1 MMSNNNNNMKKLK
14 QEKNSPLAVSLYV
27 LSMRKQ
33 IEEEFESKYSKR
45 INYLVGANNELAHDL
60 KTCEEQCTKLA
71 RITDNIVL
79 TELCLRDDGGGSR
92 GKIYSDGRGGVYQQQ

>member
-1 MMSNNNNNMKKLK
+1 MSNNNNNMKKLK

-79 TELCLRDDGGGSR
+79 DGGGSR
-92 GKIYSDGRGGVYQQQ
+92 GKIYSDGRGGIYQQQ

>member
-1 MMSNNNNNMKKLK
+1 MMSNNNMKKLK

-79 TELCLRDDGGGSR
+79 DDGGGSSR
-92 GKIYSDGRGGVYQQQ
+92 GKIYSDGRGGIYQQQS

>member
-1 MMSNNNNNMKKLK
+1 MSNNNNNMKKLK

-79 TELCLRDDGGGSR
+79 DGGSSR
-92 GKIYSDGRGGVYQQQ
+92 GKIYSDGRGGIYQQQS

>member
-1 MMSNNNNNMKKLK
+1 MSNNNNNMKKLK

-27 LSMRKQ
+27 LSMKKQ

-79 TELCLRDDGGGSR
+79 DDGGGSSR
-92 GKIYSDGRGGVYQQQ
+92 GKIYSDGRGGIYQQQQSSS

>member
-1 MMSNNNNNMKKLK
+1 MMSNNNMKKLK

-79 TELCLRDDGGGSR
+79 DGGGSR
-92 GKIYSDGRGGVYQQQ
+92 GKIYSDGRGGIYQQQSS

>member
-1 MMSNNNNNMKKLK
+1 MSNNNMKKLK

-79 TELCLRDDGGGSR
+79 DDGGGSSK
-92 GKIYSDGRGGVYQQQ
+92 GKIYSDGRGGIYQQQ

>member
-1 MMSNNNNNMKKLK
+1 MSNNNMKKLK

-79 TELCLRDDGGGSR
+79 DDGGGSSR
-92 GKIYSDGRGGVYQQQ
+92 GKIYSDGRGGIYQQQS

>member
-79 TELCLRDDGGGSR
+79 DGGGSR
-92 GKIYSDGRGGVYQQQ
+92 GKIYSDGRGGIYQQQQSS

>member
-1 MMSNNNNNMKKLK
+1 MSNNNMKKLK

-79 TELCLRDDGGGSR
+79 DGGGGR
-92 GKIYSDGRGGVYQQQ
+92 GKIYSDGRGGIYQQQS

>member
-1 MMSNNNNNMKKLK
+1 MSNNNNNMKKLK

-27 LSMRKQ
+27 LSMKKQ

-79 TELCLRDDGGGSR
+79 DDGGGSR
-92 GKIYSDGRGGVYQQQ
+92 GKIYSDGRGGIYQQQQ

>member
-1 MMSNNNNNMKKLK
+1 MMSNNNMKKLK

-79 TELCLRDDGGGSR
+79 DGGGSR
-92 GKIYSDGRGGVYQQQ
+92 GKIYSDGRGGIYQQQS

>member
-1 MMSNNNNNMKKLK
+1 MSNNNNMKKLK

-79 TELCLRDDGGGSR
+79 DGGGGSR
-92 GKIYSDGRGGVYQQQ
+92 GKIYSDGRGGIYQQQS

>member
-1 MMSNNNNNMKKLK
+1 MMSNNNMKKLK

-79 TELCLRDDGGGSR
+79 DDGGGR
-92 GKIYSDGRGGVYQQQ
+92 GKIYSDGRGGIYQQQQSS

>member
-79 TELCLRDDGGGSR
+79 DDGGGSSR
-92 GKIYSDGRGGVYQQQ
+92 GKIYSDGRGGIYQQQQS

>member
-1 MMSNNNNNMKKLK
+1 MSNNNMKKLK

-79 TELCLRDDGGGSR
+79 DGGGSR
-92 GKIYSDGRGGVYQQQ
+92 GKIYSDGRGGIYQQQS

>member
-1 MMSNNNNNMKKLK
+1 
-14 QEKNSPLAVSLYV
+14 
-27 LSMRKQ
+27 MRKQ

-79 TELCLRDDGGGSR
+79 EGGGSR
-92 GKIYSDGRGGVYQQQ
+92 GKIYSDGRGGIYQQQ

>member
-1 MMSNNNNNMKKLK
+1 MSNNNMKKLK

-79 TELCLRDDGGGSR
+79 DDGGGSSR
-92 GKIYSDGRGGVYQQQ
+92 GKIYSDGRGGIYQQQQSSS

>member
-1 MMSNNNNNMKKLK
+1 MSNNNMKKLK

-79 TELCLRDDGGGSR
+79 DDGGGSSR
-92 GKIYSDGRGGVYQQQ
+92 GKIYSDGRGGIYQQQQ

>member
-1 MMSNNNNNMKKLK
+1 MSNNNNNMKKLK

-27 LSMRKQ
+27 LSMKKQ

-79 TELCLRDDGGGSR
+79 DDGGGSSR
-92 GKIYSDGRGGVYQQQ
+92 GKIYSDGRGGIYQQQQSS

>member
-1 MMSNNNNNMKKLK
+1 MSNNNMKKLK

-79 TELCLRDDGGGSR
+79 DGGSR
-92 GKIYSDGRGGVYQQQ
+92 GKIYSDGRGGIYQQQ

>member
-27 LSMRKQ
+27 LSMKKQ

-79 TELCLRDDGGGSR
+79 DDGGGSR
-92 GKIYSDGRGGVYQQQ
+92 GKIYSDGRGGIYQQQS

>member
-1 MMSNNNNNMKKLK
+1 MSNNNMKKLK

-79 TELCLRDDGGGSR
+79 DGGGGGSR
-92 GKIYSDGRGGVYQQQ
+92 GKIYSDGRGGIYQQQS

>member
-1 MMSNNNNNMKKLK
+1 MMSNNNMKKLK

-27 LSMRKQ
+27 LSMKKQ

-79 TELCLRDDGGGSR
+79 DDGGGSSR
-92 GKIYSDGRGGVYQQQ
+92 GKIYSDGRGGIYQQQQSS

>member
-1 MMSNNNNNMKKLK
+1 MMSNNMKKLK

-79 TELCLRDDGGGSR
+79 DGGGSR
-92 GKIYSDGRGGVYQQQ
+92 GKIYSDGRGGIYQQQQSS

>member
-27 LSMRKQ
+27 LSMKKQ

-79 TELCLRDDGGGSR
+79 DDGGGGSR
-92 GKIYSDGRGGVYQQQ
+92 GKIYSDGRGGIYQQQQ

>member
-1 MMSNNNNNMKKLK
+1 MSNNMKKLK

-79 TELCLRDDGGGSR
+79 DDGGGSR
-92 GKIYSDGRGGVYQQQ
+92 GKIYSDGRGGIYQQQQS

>member
-1 MMSNNNNNMKKLK
+1 MSNNNNNMKKLK

-79 TELCLRDDGGGSR
+79 DGGSR
-92 GKIYSDGRGGVYQQQ
+92 GKIYSDGRGGIYQQQQS

>member
-1 MMSNNNNNMKKLK
+1 MSNNNMKKLK

-45 INYLVGANNELAHDL
+45 INYLVGVNNELAHDL

-79 TELCLRDDGGGSR
+79 DDGGGSR
-92 GKIYSDGRGGVYQQQ
+92 GKIYSDGRGGIYQQQQS

>member
-1 MMSNNNNNMKKLK
+1 MSNNNNNMKKLK

-27 LSMRKQ
+27 LSMKKQ

-79 TELCLRDDGGGSR
+79 DDGGGSR
-92 GKIYSDGRGGVYQQQ
+92 GKIYSDGRGGIYQQQS

>member
-1 MMSNNNNNMKKLK
+1 MTPEH
-14 QEKNSPLAVSLYV
+14 QQLAVLVYV
-27 LSMRKQ
+27 QAMKKQ

-79 TELCLRDDGGGSR
+79 DDGGGSR
-92 GKIYSDGRGGVYQQQ
+92 GKIYSDGRGGIYQQQQS

>member
-1 MMSNNNNNMKKLK
+1 MSNNNNNMKKLK

-27 LSMRKQ
+27 LSMKKQ

-79 TELCLRDDGGGSR
+79 DDGGGSSR
-92 GKIYSDGRGGVYQQQ
+92 GKIYSDGRGGIYQQQQS

>member
-1 MMSNNNNNMKKLK
+1 MSNNNNNMKKLK

-27 LSMRKQ
+27 LSMKKQ

-79 TELCLRDDGGGSR
+79 DDGGGSSK
-92 GKIYSDGRGGVYQQQ
+92 GKIYSDGRGGIYQQQQSS

>member
-1 MMSNNNNNMKKLK
+1 MSNNNNNMKKLK

-79 TELCLRDDGGGSR
+79 DDGGGSSR
-92 GKIYSDGRGGVYQQQ
+92 GKIYSDGRGGIYQQQQSS

>member
-79 TELCLRDDGGGSR
+79 DDDGGGSSR
-92 GKIYSDGRGGVYQQQ
+92 GKIYSDGRGGIYQQQQS

>member
-1 MMSNNNNNMKKLK
+1 MKKLK

-27 LSMRKQ
+27 LSMKKQ

-79 TELCLRDDGGGSR
+79 DDGGGSSR
-92 GKIYSDGRGGVYQQQ
+92 GKIYSDGRGGIYQQQQS

>member
-1 MMSNNNNNMKKLK
+1 MSNNNMKKLK

-79 TELCLRDDGGGSR
+79 DGGGGSSR
-92 GKIYSDGRGGVYQQQ
+92 GKIYSDGRGGIYQQQQS

>member
-1 MMSNNNNNMKKLK
+1 MSNNNMKKLK

-27 LSMRKQ
+27 LSMKKQ

-79 TELCLRDDGGGSR
+79 DDGGGGSR
-92 GKIYSDGRGGVYQQQ
+92 GKIYSDGRGGIYQQQQ

>member
-1 MMSNNNNNMKKLK
+1 MSNNMKKLK

-79 TELCLRDDGGGSR
+79 DDGGGSR
-92 GKIYSDGRGGVYQQQ
+92 GKIYSDGRGGIYQQQSS

>member
-1 MMSNNNNNMKKLK
+1 MSNNNNMKKLK

-79 TELCLRDDGGGSR
+79 DDGGGSSR
-92 GKIYSDGRGGVYQQQ
+92 GKIYSDGRGGIYQQQQSS